1 MVSDRPTCRP
11 TGMRH
16 WISAPD
22 KSRLTRFHKQVLVPP
37 LWRKIKCFAAHG
49 KLFLSVF
56 ACFPIFQSGCLLF
69 PFWASEKK
77 KHLCNTTVQTKQQ
90 QWEPM
95 CEWGTLRKYTF
106 ILSHLLWMKT
116 MIYLHRW
123 SSTWVRGQTSLFMRK
138 GSMGPCDSH
147 LRLMRMPS
155 GLSSK

>member
-77 KHLCNTTVQTKQQ
+77 TSVQHNSSDKTTTMRTNVWMRHFKKIHFYTLTFTVDEDYDLFTQMKLNMSQ
-90 QWEPM
+90 
-95 CEWGTLRKYTF
+95 GTDFVIHEKRQYGALWFPSETNEDAFRTF
-106 ILSHLLWMKT
+106 
-116 MIYLHRW
+116 
-123 SSTWVRGQTSLFMRK
+123 F
-138 GSMGPCDSH
+138 
-147 LRLMRMPS
+147 
-155 GLSSK
+155 